1 MNELI
6 TISSNTIDGQA
17 VNTVNARDLHSFLEV
32 GKDFSNWIKA
42 QTDRARLVENRD
54 YLVAQKGEQ
63 LPSGLKWLKE
73 YYLTIDAAKHIAMMS
88 GTDKGFDVRDYF
100 IECERRAK
108 SSALTFKLPSTYSEA
123 LRALAD
129 ETERREHAERTKAEI
144 GSRREATAMATASVA
159 VRKANQLSIQLDHLK
174 DYATIKRMSM
184 LYHGTPFNWREMK
197 SASAI
202 MNLPAIDVFDVNYQ
216 TVKAYH
222 RDVWRAVYALDTD
235 GNPALPEIDDN
246 NIGAEVN

>member
-6 TISSNTIDGQA
+6 TISSNIIDGQT
-17 VNTVNARDLHSFLEV
+17 VNTANARELHAFLESRD
-32 GKDFSNWIKA
+32 DFSTWIKY
-42 QTDRARLVENRD
+42 QVKRARLSENRD
-54 YLVAQKGEQ
+54 YVSFQENSGKGR
-63 LPSGLKWLKE
+63 PSTD
-73 YYLTIDAAKHIAMMS
+73 YFITIDAAKHIAMMS

-108 SSALTFKLPSTYSEA
+108 SSALTFKLPATYSEA

-144 GSRREATAMATASVA
+144 GSRREATAMATASAA
-159 VRKANQLSIQLDHLK
+159 VRKANKLGIQLDHLK
-174 DYATIKRMSM
+174 DYATVKRMTM
-184 LYHGTPFNWREMK
+184 LYHGTPFDWRELK

-202 MNLPAIDVFDVNYQ
+202 MNKLPVDVFDQNYGS
-216 TVKAYH
+216 VKAYH
-222 RDVWRAVYALDTD
+222 RDVWKAVYALDTD

-246 NIGAEVN
+246 SLGAEVN